1 VSRAAVFLDA
11 GGVLVDPNWSRVSEA
26 LLRHGVAVSAVALAA
41 AEPLAKRALDTPE
54 LVRTTSDHTRGWKY
68 FNLVLEHA
76 GIALS
81 DATDRALADLHE
93 YHRRSNLWETVPPGV
108 PEALDRLRA
117 LGLTLVVASNANGT
131 VRAHFDRLGLAARFD
146 LVLDSHDIGI
156 EKPDP
161 AFFAHG
167 LRAIGLRAED
177 ALHVGDF
184 YSIDVVGARAAGL
197 EAWLIDVAGVNGDR
211 DCPRFPSLAAVVD
224 RIEADRAQQDA
235 R

>member
-1 VSRAAVFLDA
+1 MSLAAVFLDA
-11 GGVLVDPNWSRVSEA
+11 GGVLVDPNWARVSEA
-26 LLRHGVAVSAVALAA
+26 LLRQGVLVSAEALASG
-41 AEPLAKRALDTPE
+41 EPHAKRALDTPE

-68 FNLVLEHA
+68 FNLVLEQA

-93 YHRRSNLWETVPPGV
+93 YHRRSNLWESVPAGV
-108 PEALDRLRA
+108 PDALARLRA

-131 VRAHFDRLGLAARFD
+131 VAAHFERIGLASAFD
-146 LVLDSHDIGI
+146 LILDSHDVGI

-167 LRAIGLRAED
+167 LRSIGVRAED

-184 YSIDVVGARAAGL
+184 YAIDVVGARAAGL
-197 EAWLIDVAGVNGDR
+197 EAWLLDAAGVNADR
-211 DCPRFPSLAAVVD
+211 DCPRFPTLAAVVD
-224 RIEADRAQQDA
+224 RIAAER
-235 R
+235 

>member
-1 VSRAAVFLDA
+1 MSRRAVFLDA

-26 LLRHGVAVSAVALAA
+26 LLRHGTGVSAEALAA

-93 YHRRSNLWETVPPGV
+93 YHRRRNLWETVPPGV
-108 PEALDRLRA
+108 PEALARLRG

-131 VRAHFDRLGLAARFD
+131 VRAHFERLGLAEHFD
-146 LVLDSHDIGI
+146 LVLDSHDVGI

-167 LRAIGLRAED
+167 LRAIGVQAED

-184 YSIDVVGARAAGL
+184 YSVDVVGARAAGL
-197 EAWLIDVAGVNGDR
+197 EAWLLDVAGVNADR
-211 DCPRFPSLAAVVD
+211 DCQRFRALADVVD
-224 RIEADRAQQDA
+224 RVAAER
-235 R
+235 

>member
-1 VSRAAVFLDA
+1 LKLAAVFLDA
-11 GGVLVDPNWSRVSEA
+11 GGVLVDPNWARIADA
-26 LLRHGVAVSAVALAA
+26 LARQGVTVSAAALSA

-93 YHRRSNLWETVPPGV
+93 YHRRSNLWESVPEGV
-108 PEALDRLRA
+108 PEALARLRA

-131 VRAHFDRLGLAARFD
+131 VRAHFERLGLASAFD
-146 LVLDSHDIGI
+146 LVLDSHDVGI

-167 LRAIGLRAED
+167 LAQIGVRAEE

-184 YSIDVVGARAAGL
+184 YEIDVVGARAAGL
-197 EAWLIDVAGVNGDR
+197 HAWLLDAAGVNADR
-211 DCPRFPSLAAVVD
+211 DCPRFATLGSIADRLAAD
-224 RIEADRAQQDA
+224 RSPRVP
-235 R
+235 

>member
-1 VSRAAVFLDA
+1 VSLAAVFLDA
-11 GGVLVDPNWSRVSEA
+11 GGVLVDPNWARVSEA
-26 LLRHGVAVSAVALAA
+26 LLRQGVLVSAAALAS
-41 AEPLAKRALDTPE
+41 AEPHAKRALDTPE

-76 GIALS
+76 GMALS

-93 YHRRSNLWETVPPGV
+93 YHRRSNLWESVPAGV
-108 PEALDRLRA
+108 PEALARLRA

-131 VRAHFDRLGLAARFD
+131 VAAHFERIGLASAFD
-146 LVLDSHDIGI
+146 LILDSHDVGI

-167 LRAIGLRAED
+167 LRAIGVRAED

-184 YSIDVVGARAAGL
+184 YAIDVVGARAAGL
-197 EAWLIDVAGVNGDR
+197 QAWLLDAAGVNADR
-211 DCPRFPSLAAVVD
+211 DCPRFPTLAAVVD
-224 RIEADRAQQDA
+224 RIAAER
-235 R
+235 

>member
-1 VSRAAVFLDA
+1 MGLTAVFLDA
-11 GGVLVDPNWSRVSEA
+11 GGVLVDPNWVRVSEA
-26 LLRHGVAVSAVALAA
+26 LARQGVAVGAVALAA

-76 GIALS
+76 GIELS

-93 YHRRSNLWETVPPGV
+93 YHRRQNLWETVPDGV
-108 PEALDRLRA
+108 PDALARLRG

-131 VRAHFDRLGLAARFD
+131 VRAHFERIGLLPYFD
-146 LVLDSHDIGI
+146 LVLDSHDIGV
-156 EKPDP
+156 EKPAP
-161 AFFAHG
+161 AFFEHG
-167 LRAIGLRAED
+167 LRAIGRRADE

-197 EAWLIDVAGVNGDR
+197 DAWLVDVAGVNTDR
-211 DCPRFPSLAAVVD
+211 DCPRFPNLGAVAEGVAAL
-224 RIEADRAQQDA
+224 R
-235 R
+235 

>member
-1 VSRAAVFLDA
+1 VSRRAVFLDA

-26 LLRHGVAVSAVALAA
+26 LLRHGVDVSPSALAT
-41 AEPLAKRALDTPE
+41 AEPQAKRALDTPE

-76 GIALS
+76 GVALS

-93 YHRRSNLWETVPPGV
+93 YHRRLNLWETVPPGV
-108 PEALDRLRA
+108 PEALVRLRG
-117 LGLTLVVASNANGT
+117 LGLLLVVASNANGT
-131 VRAHFDRLGLAARFD
+131 VRAHFERIGLATHFD
-146 LVLDSHDIGI
+146 LVLDSHDVGI

-167 LRAIGLRAED
+167 LAAIGVRADE

-184 YSIDVVGARAAGL
+184 YTIDVVGARAAGI
-197 EAWLIDVAGVNGDR
+197 EAWLVDVAGVNADR
-211 DCPRFPSLAAVVD
+211 DCERFPTLAAVVD
-224 RIEADRAQQDA
+224 RIDA
-235 R
+235 ER

>member
-1 VSRAAVFLDA
+1 M
-11 GGVLVDPNWSRVSEA
+11 SEA
-26 LLRHGVAVSAVALAA
+26 LDRHGVGATPEALAA

-76 GIALS
+76 GVGLS

-93 YHRRSNLWETVPPGV
+93 YHRRSNLWETVPAGV
-108 PEALDRLRA
+108 TDALARLRG

-131 VRAHFDRLGLAARFD
+131 VRAHFERIGLAAYFD
-146 LVLDSHDIGI
+146 LVLDSHDVGI

-167 LRAIGLRAED
+167 LRAIGLRADE
-177 ALHVGDF
+177 AVHVGDF
-184 YSIDVVGARAAGL
+184 YSIDVLGARAAGL
-197 EAWLIDVAGVNGDR
+197 DAWMIDVAGVNADR
-211 DCPRFPSLAAVVD
+211 DCPRFASLAAVAD
-224 RIEADRAQQDA
+224 AIEAGRPA
-235 R
+235 RSAR

>member
-1 VSRAAVFLDA
+1 VSRSAIFLDA
-11 GGVLVDPNWSRVSEA
+11 GGVLVDPNWTRVSEA
-26 LLRHGVAVSAVALAA
+26 LLRHDVAVPAEALAA
-41 AEPLAKRALDTPE
+41 AEPHAKRVLDTPE

-76 GIALS
+76 GVTLS

-93 YHRRSNLWETVPPGV
+93 YHRRQNLWETVPPGV
-108 PEALDRLRA
+108 HEALARLRA

-131 VRAHFDRLGLAARFD
+131 VRAHFDRLGLAAHFD
-146 LVLDSHDIGI
+146 LVLDSHDVGI

-167 LRAIGLRAED
+167 LRTIGVRAED

-197 EAWLIDVAGVNGDR
+197 EAWLLDAAGVNADR
-211 DCPRFPSLAAVVD
+211 DCPRFPTLAAIVD
-224 RIEADRAQQDA
+224 RIAAER
-235 R
+235 

>member
-1 VSRAAVFLDA
+1 MSLAAVFLDA
-11 GGVLVDPNWSRVSEA
+11 GGVLVDPNWARVSEA
-26 LLRHGVAVSAVALAA
+26 LLRQGVAVSAEALAS
-41 AEPLAKRALDTPE
+41 AEPHAKRALDTPE

-93 YHRRSNLWETVPPGV
+93 YHRRSNLWESVPAGV
-108 PEALDRLRA
+108 PEALARLRA

-131 VRAHFDRLGLAARFD
+131 VAAHFERIGLASAFD
-146 LVLDSHDIGI
+146 LILDSHDVGI

-167 LRAIGLRAED
+167 LRAIGVRAED

-184 YSIDVVGARAAGL
+184 YAIDVVGARAAGL
-197 EAWLIDVAGVNGDR
+197 QAWLLDAAGVNADR
-211 DCPRFPSLAAVVD
+211 DCPRFPTLAAVVD
-224 RIEADRAQQDA
+224 RIAAER
-235 R
+235 

>member
-11 GGVLVDPNWSRVSEA
+11 GGVLVDPNWSRVSDA
-26 LLRHGVAVSAVALAA
+26 LSRQGVTVPAAALAA

-93 YHRRSNLWETVPPGV
+93 YHRRSNLWETVPAGV
-108 PEALDRLRA
+108 PEALVRLRA
-117 LGLTLVVASNANGT
+117 LGLKLVVASNANGT
-131 VRAHFDRLGLAARFD
+131 VRAHFDRLGLAAHFD
-146 LVLDSHDIGI
+146 LVLDSHDIGV

-167 LRAIGLRAED
+167 LRAVGVAAAD

-184 YSIDVVGARAAGL
+184 YSIDVTGARAAGL
-197 EAWLIDVAGVNGDR
+197 EAWLLDVAGVNGDR
-211 DCPRFPSLAAVVD
+211 DCPRFPTLAAIVD
-224 RIEADRAQQDA
+224 RIAVER
-235 R
+235 

>member
-1 VSRAAVFLDA
+1 VSRRAVFLDA
-11 GGVLVDPNWSRVSEA
+11 GGVLVDPNWARVSEA
-26 LLRHGVAVSAVALAA
+26 LVRHGVRVSPEALAA

-54 LVRTTSDHTRGWKY
+54 LVRTTSDRTRGWKY

-76 GIALS
+76 GVALS

-108 PEALDRLRA
+108 PEALARLRG
-117 LGLTLVVASNANGT
+117 LGLLLVVASNANGT
-131 VRAHFDRLGLAARFD
+131 VRAHFERIGLAAHFD
-146 LVLDSHDIGI
+146 LVLDSHDVGI

-167 LRAIGLRAED
+167 LAAIRVRADEAV
-177 ALHVGDF
+177 HVGDF
-184 YSIDVVGARAAGL
+184 YAIDVVGARAAGL

-211 DCPRFPSLAAVVD
+211 DCERFPTLAAVVD
-224 RIEADRAQQDA
+224 RIAAER
-235 R
+235 

>member
-1 VSRAAVFLDA
+1 VSRRVVFLDA

-26 LLRHGVAVSAVALAA
+26 LLRHGVAVSAEALAA
-41 AEPLAKRALDTPE
+41 AEPRAKRALDTPE

-68 FNLVLEHA
+68 FNLVLEQA
-76 GIALS
+76 GVTLS

-93 YHRRSNLWETVPPGV
+93 YHRRQNLWETVPPGV
-108 PEALDRLRA
+108 PEALTRLRG

-131 VRAHFDRLGLAARFD
+131 VRAHFERIGLAALFD
-146 LVLDSHDIGI
+146 VVLDSHDIGV

-167 LRAIGLRAED
+167 LRAVGAGAEE

-184 YSIDVVGARAAGL
+184 YSIDVVGARAAGI
-197 EAWLIDVAGVNGDR
+197 EAWLLDVADVNADR
-211 DCPRFPSLAAVVD
+211 DCPRFPSLAAVAD
-224 RIEADRAQQDA
+224 RIAAER
-235 R
+235 

>member
-1 VSRAAVFLDA
+1 MKLAAVFLDA
-11 GGVLVDPNWSRVSEA
+11 GGVLVDPNWTRVADA
-26 LLRHGVAVSAVALAA
+26 LARQGVAVSAAALAA

-54 LVRTTSDHTRGWKY
+54 LIRTTSDRTRGWKY

-108 PEALDRLRA
+108 PEALERLRG
-117 LGLTLVVASNANGT
+117 LGLTVVVASNANGT
-131 VRAHFDRLGLAARFD
+131 VRAHFERLGLAPAFD
-146 LVLDSHDIGI
+146 LILDSHDIGV

-167 LRAIGLRAED
+167 LRAIGVRAED

-184 YSIDVVGARAAGL
+184 YAIDVVGARAAGL
-197 EAWLIDVAGVNGDR
+197 EAWLLDVAGVNADR
-211 DCPRFPSLAAVVD
+211 DCQRFPTLAAVVD
-224 RIEADRAQQDA
+224 RIAAER
-235 R
+235 

>member
-1 VSRAAVFLDA
+1 MSRAAVFLDA
-11 GGVLVDPNWSRVSEA
+11 GGVLVDPNWSRVAEA
-26 LLRHGVAVSAVALAA
+26 LLRQGVDVPPEALAA
-41 AEPLAKRALDTPE
+41 AEPHAKRALDTPE
-54 LVRTTSDHTRGWKY
+54 LVRTTSDRTRGWKY

-76 GIALS
+76 GLTLS

-108 PEALDRLRA
+108 PEALARLRG
-117 LGLTLVVASNANGT
+117 LGLTVVVASNANGT
-131 VRAHFDRLGLAARFD
+131 VRAHFERIGIAAFFD
-146 LVLDSHDIGI
+146 LILDSHDIGI

-167 LRAIGLRAED
+167 LREIGVRAED

-184 YSIDVVGARAAGL
+184 YAVDVVGARAAGL
-197 EAWLIDVAGVNGDR
+197 EAWLIDVAGINTDR

-224 RIEADRAQQDA
+224 RVAAER
-235 R
+235 